1 MIAEEFE
8 RCRDAAIAD
17 AAQDHRRV
25 TALLVLD
32 HFAADESVQP
42 RF

>member
-1 MIAEEFE
+1 LKGVAVQP
-8 RCRDAAIAD
+8 IAD